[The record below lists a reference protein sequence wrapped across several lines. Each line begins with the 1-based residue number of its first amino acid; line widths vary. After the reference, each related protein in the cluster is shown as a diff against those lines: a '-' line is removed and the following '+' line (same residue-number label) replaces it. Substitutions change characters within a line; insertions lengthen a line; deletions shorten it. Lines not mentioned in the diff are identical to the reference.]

1 MLVVDNI
8 VAMVSAG
15 TSTDARV
22 GTSPDAGAGTSP
34 DAGAVAAA
42 LLERFPAATGVAVAD
57 PQDLR
62 APLAAGDLVLGIG
75 IDPAGAAELLASA
88 RAGGAA
94 AVLLRRPPTAEQAE
108 VERRAA
114 AERVCLEWLE
124 PRPGWNELH
133 RQLLNRLA
141 PPAIR
146 ADDELA
152 ELAQTIATLTGGLV
166 TIEDT
171 SSRVLA
177 YSRSTDEV
185 DELRR
190 LSILGR
196 SGPTQYL
203 ALLRE
208 WGVYDRLAASE
219 EVVEIAEHPESGVR
233 RRLAVGVFAGD
244 RQLATI
250 WLQQGSGDFEPHA
263 EQALLG
269 AARIT
274 AAQLVSRGRRPAGSG
289 TELAR
294 LLSPGAGA
302 EAGAAVQ
309 ARLGRVARQPCAV
322 AVAELGPGLRD
333 AARAGAQLDELT
345 AILTVHAAAY
355 RRAALVEQFE
365 GRVYLLLPALDPSG
379 SDRAAS
385 GRASL
390 DRTTAGTAASDRVTS
405 ATAMLRQAMAAVR
418 RHLDPAARAALG
430 PVVDSVLAAARS
442 RQGAELALRV
452 AATDPVSS
460 FDTARPRLLISA
472 IENCLAQQPDL
483 LDPRISSLIET
494 DPDGAWTLLRYLDA
508 GSDVGRVAAQ
518 MHLHPTTVRYRL
530 RRAAQSTG
538 IDLFRGPETFAMHV
552 QLRCGLRPELSEG

>member
-1 MLVVDNI
+1 MTMD
-8 VAMVSAG
+8 SAG
-15 TSTDARV
+15 TSTDASA
-22 GTSPDAGAGTSP
+22 GTSTDAGAATST

-42 LLERFPAATGVAVAD
+42 LLERFPAATAVAIAD

-62 APLAAGDLVLGIG
+62 APLAAGDLVLGIGIG

-94 AVLLRRPPTAEQAE
+94 AVLLRRPPAAEQAE
-108 VERRAA
+108 WERRAA

-124 PRPGWNELH
+124 ARPGWNELH

-196 SGPTQYL
+196 SGPAQYL

-302 EAGAAVQ
+302 DAGAAVQ

-333 AARAGAQLDELT
+333 AARAGALLDELA

-365 GRVYLLLPALDPSG
+365 GRVYLLLPALDP
-379 SDRAAS
+379 A
-385 GRASL
+385 
-390 DRTTAGTAASDRVTS
+390 AASDTVASDKVTS

-430 PVVDSVLAAARS
+430 PVVDSVPAAARS
-442 RQGAELALRV
+442 RHGAELALRV
-452 AATDPVSS
+452 AGADPVSS
-460 FDTARPRLLISA
+460 FDTARPRLLIDA

-508 GSDVGRVAAQ
+508 GSDVGRVATQ

-530 RRAAQSTG
+530 RRASQTTG
-538 IDLFRGPETFAMHV
+538 IDLFRGPERFAMHV

>member
-1 MLVVDNI
+1 M
-8 VAMVSAG
+8 
-15 TSTDARV
+15 
-22 GTSPDAGAGTSP
+22 
-34 DAGAVAAA
+34 AAA
-42 LLERFPAATGVAVAD
+42 LLDRFPAATTVAVAD
-57 PQDLR
+57 PQDPG
-62 APLAAGDLVLGIG
+62 APLAAGDLVLGLGIG
-75 IDPAGAAELLASA
+75 PAGAAELLASA

-94 AVLLRRPPTAEQAE
+94 AVLLRRPPAAEQAE
-108 VERRAA
+108 LERLAA
-114 AERVCLEWLE
+114 TKGVRLDWLDA
-124 PRPGWNELH
+124 RYGWNELH
-133 RQLLNRLA
+133 RQLLNRLT

-196 SGPTQYL
+196 SGPAQYL

-208 WGVYDRLAASE
+208 WGVYDRLASSE

-274 AAQLVSRGRRPAGSG
+274 AAQLVSRGRRPAGSQDV
-289 TELAR
+289 LAG
-294 LLSPGAGA
+294 LLSNRPDAGRDP
-302 EAGAAVQ
+302 AAALQ
-309 ARLGRVARQPCAV
+309 ARLGRAARQPCAV
-322 AVAELGPGLRD
+322 AVVELGPGLRD
-333 AARAGAQLDELT
+333 AASIGAQLDELA

-355 RRAALVEQFE
+355 RRAALVEQLD
-365 GRVYLLLPALDPSG
+365 GRVYLLLPALNPVISG
-379 SDRAAS
+379 V
-385 GRASL
+385 G
-390 DRTTAGTAASDRVTS
+390 TAETAASDPVTS
-405 ATAMLRQAMAAVR
+405 ATAMLRRAMAAAR
-418 RHLDPAARAALG
+418 RHLDPAARAAIG
-430 PVVDSVLAAARS
+430 PVVDSVSSAARS
-442 RQGAELALRV
+442 RQGADRALGV
-452 AATDPVSS
+452 AGAEPVSS
-460 FDTARPRLLISA
+460 FAAVRPRLLLNA
-472 IENCLAQQPDL
+472 IENCLAGQQDL
-483 LDPRISSLIET
+483 LDPRVSWLIET
-494 DPDGAWTLLRYLDA
+494 DPDGAWTLLNYLDA

-530 RRAAQSTG
+530 RRAAQATG
-538 IDLFRGPETFAMHV
+538 IDLSGGPDRFAMHV
-552 QLRCGLRPELSEG
+552 QLRCGLRPPLSGG